1 MIHLCYN
8 YISVCIISYDVLLYF
23 TGISTIINE
32 INSKPL
38 KETTLSASESI
49 VKTTEASS
57 SAVLANDIMISNL
70 PDDKC
75 STGKLSKHFGSKK
88 KSGSSSFKAVS
99 IVKSNTA
106 VIQLEDDKGIHI
118 YVDTLYNFSYIST
131 ASYNILA
138 KFILRELRVAE
149 LVVR

>member
-1 MIHLCYN
+1 MVYVYYN
-8 YISVCIISYDVLLYF
+8 YISVCINVLLYV
-23 TGISTIINE
+23 TGISTIISE

-38 KETTLSASESI
+38 KETTLSASERI

-70 PDDKC
+70 PDDRC

-88 KSGSSSFKAVS
+88 KSGSSSCKAVS